1 MASPEP
7 DSVLLTDILAGCQ
20 KLEQGSQR
28 RLYMLYYSYGLSV
41 CLRYL
46 PNREV
51 ALEAVND
58 GFMKVFQELPRYDVT
73 RHADVSGS
81 LRGWLRKIMVHTA
94 IDRFRANARHGFPT
108 DLDLVAHSQADTSA
122 SPLDTLS
129 FDELLHLIRQLT
141 PAYRAVFNM
150 YVIDGYTHEE
160 ISKRLGISVGASKSN
175 LSKARGHLKA
185 ILKRNKHH
193 AYAKYVG

>member
-1 MASPEP
+1 MPSLEL
-7 DSVLLTDILAGCQ
+7 DSALLTEILTGCQ
-20 KLEQGSQR
+20 RLEQASQR

-46 PNREV
+46 HDRDA

-58 GFMKVFQELPRYDVT
+58 GFMKVFQDLPRFDT
-73 RHADVSGS
+73 SRHTDVSGS
-81 LRGWLRKIMVHTA
+81 LRGWIRKIMVHTA
-94 IDRFRANARHGFPT
+94 IDRFRANSRHAFQT
-108 DLDLVAHSQADTSA
+108 DLDTVAGSHADGGH
-122 SPLDTLS
+122 SPLDNLS
-129 FDELLHLIRQLT
+129 FEELLQLIGQLT

-160 ISKRLGISVGASKSN
+160 IATQLGISVGASKSN
-175 LSKARGHLKA
+175 LFKAREHLKTL
-185 ILKRNKHH
+185 LKKNKHH